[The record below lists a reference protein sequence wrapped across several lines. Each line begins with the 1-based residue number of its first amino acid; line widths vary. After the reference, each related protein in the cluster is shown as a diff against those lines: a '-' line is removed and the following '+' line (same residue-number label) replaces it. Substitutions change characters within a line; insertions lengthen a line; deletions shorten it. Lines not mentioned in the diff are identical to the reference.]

1 MYALR
6 DASYE
11 LRVTRC
17 ELRVTGCK
25 CRLLFVLVLVLVSRQ
40 SVFSRTMEEDEYDDE
55 GG

>member
-11 LRVTRC
+11 LRVA
-17 ELRVTGCK
+17 GCK
-25 CRLLFVLVLVLVSRQ
+25 CRLLFVLVLVSRQ